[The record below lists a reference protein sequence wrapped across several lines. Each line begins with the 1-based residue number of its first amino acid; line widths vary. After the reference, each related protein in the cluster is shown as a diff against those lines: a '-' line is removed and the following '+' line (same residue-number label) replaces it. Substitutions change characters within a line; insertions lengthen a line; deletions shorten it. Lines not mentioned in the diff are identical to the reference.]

1 MDNHIDHDR
10 KNGPIATAAYALFDV
25 GNSAVGAMH
34 ATFIFAVYFTT
45 TIAPENGTAYWG
57 YMTSVAALTV
67 ALLGPVLG
75 GFADAKARR
84 KIFLAVT
91 TAIGVVATV
100 LLWNAKPMPSFFWI
114 AIIFSFFS
122 IVANELMFVFYNAL
136 LPSVATKE
144 NMGRVSGWAW
154 GVGYFGAIIALAV
167 GLFVFILPETAP
179 FGLEKENSEHVR
191 ATMILAGIWL
201 LIFSLPLFFLVKEA
215 DASSEISSP
224 FEIVKTG
231 WNEIIKI
238 PGFARFF
245 IARMFYA
252 DGLSVVFAFAGI
264 FAAKVFGF
272 SNTEVLYFAIA
283 VNLSCGIGA
292 LIGGW
297 FDDRFGA
304 FLTIRVSLVSLFIIG
319 IGFLVA
325 PNASVFWVMA
335 LIGGLFIGPVQAA
348 SRSLVSRVAPAEHTA
363 KIFGFYMLAGK
374 ITSFVGPAIYAS
386 LILWTGNERAG
397 MVTAVLFFLIGIFI
411 LGKKA
416 PGNLK

>member
-1 MDNHIDHDR
+1 
-10 KNGPIATAAYALFDV
+10 
-25 GNSAVGAMH
+25 
-34 ATFIFAVYFTT
+34 
-45 TIAPENGTAYWG
+45 
-57 YMTSVAALTV
+57 VAALTV

-154 GVGYFGAIIALAV
+154 GVGYFGAIIALAI

-215 DASSEISSP
+215 DASSEISNP

-411 LGKKA
+411 LGRKA

>member
-1 MDNHIDHDR
+1 MQNHIKSGK

-25 GNSAVGAMH
+25 GNSAVGAIH

-57 YMTSVAALTV
+57 YMTSAAALTV
-67 ALLGPVLG
+67 ALIGPILG
-75 GFADAKARR
+75 GLADANARR

-91 TAIGVVATV
+91 TTLGIIATIF
-100 LLWNAKPMPSFFWI
+100 LWSAEPLPSFFWI
-114 AIIFSFFS
+114 AIILSFFS

-154 GVGYFGAIIALAV
+154 GVGYFGAIVALAIA
-167 GLFVFILPETAP
+167 LFVFILPETAP
-179 FGLEKENSEHVR
+179 FGLDKDKSEHVR
-191 ATMILAGIWL
+191 ATMILAGLWL
-201 LIFSLPLFFLVKEA
+201 LIFSLPLFFFVREA
-215 DASSEISSP
+215 PAASDISNPVEIIKS
-224 FEIVKTG
+224 G
-231 WNEIIKI
+231 WNEIIKV

-245 IARMFYA
+245 VARMFYA

-272 SNTEVLYFAIA
+272 TNTEVLYFAIA

-304 FLTIRVSLVSLFIIG
+304 FLTIRVSLISLFIIG

-325 PNASVFWVMA
+325 PNAQVFWIMA

-374 ITSFVGPAIYAS
+374 ITSFVGPAVYAS

-397 MVTAVLFFLIGIFI
+397 MVTAVLFFLIGIFV

-416 PGNLK
+416 PGDL